1 MLTAFAVEDPS
12 FSLTIDHRHIVRVR
26 VHGGLSPAIMDRFW
40 PAFAPAIAESRRGR
54 GHGKVMVDRRGAPTP
69 TPDTVAMVRAGMAI
83 HYAPDDRLAIV
94 VDSTPLK
101 AQIRQQYALKHR
113 EAFLS
118 RDAALAW
125 LENN

>member
-26 VHGGLSPAIMDRFW
+26 VHGGLSPAIMARFW
-40 PAFAPAIAESRRGR
+40 PAFAPAIA
-54 GHGKVMVDRRGAPTP
+54 
-69 TPDTVAMVRAGMAI
+69 TVSGVGVGAGMAI